1 MRRRQL
7 LPLAA
12 GLAAA
17 PLALRAA
24 FAWPDQPIKLVVP
37 FTPGTG
43 PDIIARFVA
52 ERLSPRLGQPVVVE
66 NVAGRLAAISA
77 ASRWRAPSPTAIR

>member
-1 MRRRQL
+1 MRRRQF

-17 PLALRAA
+17 PLTLRAA

-52 ERLSPRLGQPVVVE
+52 
-66 NVAGRLAAISA
+66 
-77 ASRWRAPSPTAIR
+77 